1 MTNTSL
7 SQVVPQSREGVY
19 IYIRVSTGRQVLGT
33 GLETQERDCR
43 SYAQNQGWVVLR
55 VFREEG
61 ESAKTAKRT
70 QLLEMLREA
79 QTASPRPSYVLI
91 HALDRFARNGIDH
104 DALREQLLKLNIKLR
119 CVLTPLG
126 ETPYDRYIE
135 RVLSGLPQLDNEL
148 RGERSLAGMKMRV
161 EQGKWT
167 FKAPLG
173 YVNDRD
179 EQGNKTLLRDPKRAD
194 LVAESFELY
203 ATGLYTKEQVRE
215 RINAK
220 GLRTHKGEPVGH
232 ERFDR
237 MLRNPLYAGV
247 LDIEKWGVSAKG
259 TFEPIVTME
268 TFQTVRDVLQGRRRT
283 VTPRQR
289 NRVEFPLRNFVACG
303 YCHKPL
309 TGSPSRGK
317 MGVKYNYYRCQN
329 PCCPSKPRTSGR
341 VEAMH
346 ELFVQFLREQQPDST
361 YLRLFHKVVF
371 DVWQSKQID
380 AAALTRTF
388 ERQIAELKERKHKL
402 LEAMVYQQTLT
413 RAEYDEMRA
422 PLDEQLSTADAN
434 LIQSRAAEVSVE
446 KVIEFAE
453 DLLLNVAG
461 VWERCSLDQK
471 QRLQQ
476 VLFPRGVEYADGR
489 YRTQETSFLFKGL
502 PSGTPVNE
510 VFGSAN
516 GNRTRV

>member
-1 MTNTSL
+1 MTNTRPL
-7 SQVVPQSREGVY
+7 QAVPQSPEGVY
-19 IYIRVSTGRQVLGT
+19 IYVRVSTGRQVLGT

-43 SYAQNQGWVVLR
+43 AYAQNQGWVVLR

-70 QLLEMLREA
+70 QLQEMLREA
-79 QTASPRPSYVLI
+79 QTANPRPSYVLI

-104 DALREQLLKLNIKLR
+104 DALREQLLKLHIKLR

-179 EQGNKTLLRDPKRAD
+179 EQGNKTLLHDPKRAD
-194 LVAESFELY
+194 LVAEAFELY

-215 RINAK
+215 RMNAK
-220 GLRTHKGEPVGH
+220 GLRTQKDKPVGH
-232 ERFDR
+232 ERFDK

-247 LDIEKWGVSAKG
+247 LDVEKWGMSVKG
-259 TFEPIVTME
+259 NFEPIVSME
-268 TFQTVRDVLQGRRRT
+268 TFQSVQDVLQGRRRT

-289 NRVEFPLRNFVACG
+289 NRAEFPLRNFVACG
-303 YCHKPL
+303 HCHKPL

-317 MGVKYNYYRCQN
+317 MGVRYDYYRCQN
-329 PCCPSKPRTSGR
+329 RSCPSKPKTNARAEVMNER
-341 VEAMH
+341 
-346 ELFVQFLREQQPDST
+346 FVQFLREQQPDSA

-371 DVWQSKQID
+371 DVWQSKQSD
-380 AAALTRTF
+380 AVALTRTF
-388 ERQIAELKERKHKL
+388 ERQIAELRERKHKL

-422 PLDEQLSTADAN
+422 PLDEDLSTAGAN
-434 LIQSRAAEVSVE
+434 LMQAQVAEVSVE
-446 KVIEFAE
+446 KVLEFAE
-453 DLLLNVAG
+453 DLLLNVAS

-476 VLFPRGVEYADGR
+476 VLFPAGVEYADGV
-489 YRTQETSFLFKGL
+489 YRTQQTSFLFKGL
-502 PSGTPVNE
+502 PSETALSE
-510 VFGSAN
+510 IFGSAT